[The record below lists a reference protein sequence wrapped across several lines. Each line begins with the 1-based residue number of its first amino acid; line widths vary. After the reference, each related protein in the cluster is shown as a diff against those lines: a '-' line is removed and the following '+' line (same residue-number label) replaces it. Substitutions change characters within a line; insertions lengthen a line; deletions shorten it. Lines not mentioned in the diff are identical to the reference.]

1 MKKIITYF
9 IKYPVAVNV
18 MIFAFI
24 IFGTVGIFSMK
35 SSFFPL
41 VDSQLIRIS
50 LAYPGA
56 SPAEMEEGV
65 VLKIEDNLKG
75 IVGVERVTSVSRENS
90 ASVNIEV
97 EKGKDI
103 DVVLSDVKNAVDRVP
118 SFPSGMEPAVIAKVE
133 SIRPTI
139 SFTVSGN
146 NVSLKSLKQYA
157 RNVENDIRGI
167 EGISQVEISG
177 FPDEEIEIA
186 VRENDLRSLNM
197 SFTEVATAIRNSNIL
212 ITGGNIKTAEE
223 DYLIRASNRSYYGV
237 ELQNL
242 IVRTE
247 PSGNI
252 IRLKDVASINDTWS
266 ENPDKL
272 YYNGNLAINITV
284 SNTNNE
290 DLISSADKIKE
301 YINEFNQK
309 QQNVQLNVSSDA
321 SITLN
326 GRTKLLVENG
336 IVGILLVLFFLALFL
351 NLRLAIWVAFGLP
364 VAFFGMFM
372 FAAQFD
378 VTINVLSLFG
388 MIIVIGILVD
398 DGIVIGENIYHH
410 YYDLGKTK
418 IQAAIDGTMEVI
430 PPIVSAILTTIIAF
444 STFFFVDGRIGSF
457 FGEVST
463 IVLLTLSVSL
473 IEALVILPAHIAH
486 SKALKRR
493 NEEFSVNNFNFNDN
507 NVVILEE
514 NSDEVI
520 VEKNGERIVLYKE
533 SKLDA
538 FFRKINSKA
547 DAILGKFRDNYYV
560 PFLKFSLQNKF
571 FIFCVFIATL
581 LISFSALRGG
591 VIKSSFFPRIAS
603 DRIQITLNMPQ
614 GTNEKIT
621 DSIISSI
628 EEKVW
633 LVNEEYTAKQ
643 TGNVAIV
650 ENVIKRVG
658 PGSANATLSVNLLPG
673 EARDFSSPEIT
684 NSIQQKVGKVYGIES
699 LVFGSGGNFGGS
711 PVAVSLLGNDIKEL
725 KAVKDELKLALENN
739 PLLKDVS
746 DNDPAGIKEVKIT
759 LKDNA
764 YLLGL
769 NLQAIMAQ
777 VRAGFFGF
785 QAQRFQRGQ
794 DEIKVWV
801 RYDRKDRS
809 SIKDLDDMR
818 IIAPNGTRI
827 PFSEIATYVIE
838 RGDIAINHLE
848 GKREIQVTADLK
860 DLTASETEI
869 LDNIKTVILPEILSK
884 YPTVKPIYEGQNR
897 EAKKTTDSI
906 NIVGPIILMLIYI
919 VIAFTFRSYSQPILL
934 IIMIPFS
941 MIGVIWGHYIHNFS
955 IGILSFL
962 GIIALIGIMVNDGLV
977 LIGKFNSYLKE
988 GLKYDEAL
996 IKAGQSRFRAIFL
1009 TSLTTIAGLAP
1020 LIFEKSRQA
1029 QFLIPMAISIAY
1041 GIAIATVLTLV
1052 MLPLMLAASN
1062 TLKVKIK
1069 WLKTDTHVTKEE
1081 VERAIIESKI
1091 DEEETIRISEEK
1103 EANLKLDNKKHN
1115 NETE

>member
-18 MIFAFI
+18 IIIAFI
-24 IFGTVGIFSMK
+24 VFGAVGAFSMK

-41 VDSQLIRIS
+41 VDSQLIRIN

-97 EKGKDI
+97 EKGKNI

-133 SIRPTI
+133 SVRPTI
-139 SFTVSGN
+139 SFTVSGE
-146 NVSLKSLKQYA
+146 NVPLKSLKQYA

-186 VRENDLRSLNM
+186 VRESDLRSYNM
-197 SFTEVATAIRNSNIL
+197 SFTEVANAVRNSNIL
-212 ITGGNIKTAEE
+212 ITGGNIKTSEE

-242 IVRTE
+242 IVRTS
-247 PSGNI
+247 PNGNI
-252 IRLKDVASINDTWS
+252 IRLKDIGTVKDTWS
-266 ENPDKL
+266 ENPDRL

-301 YINEFNQK
+301 YIHKFNQQ

-326 GRTKLLVENG
+326 GRTKLLIENG
-336 IVGILLVLFFLALFL
+336 VVGILLVLFFLALFL

-364 VAFFGMFM
+364 IAFFGMFI

-463 IVLLTLSVSL
+463 IVLLTLTVSL
-473 IEALVILPAHIAH
+473 IEALIILPAHIAH
-486 SKALKRR
+486 SKALDRKR
-493 NEEFSVNNFNFNDN
+493 
-507 NVVILEE
+507 LE
-514 NSDEVI
+514 
-520 VEKNGERIVLYKE
+520 NGEEK
-533 SKLDA
+533 KTNALDT
-538 FFRKINSKA
+538 FFNKINKA
-547 DAILGKFRDNYYV
+547 ADGLLVKLRDTFYL
-560 PFLKFSLQNKF
+560 PFLKFCLQNKILAF
-571 FIFCVFIATL
+571 SIPVALVIFSVLAMNAGIVKQA
-581 LISFSALRGG
+581 
-591 VIKSSFFPRIAS
+591 FFPRVAS
-603 DRIQITLNMPQ
+603 DRVQITLTMPQ
-614 GTNEKIT
+614 GTNEQIT

-633 LVNEEYTAKQ
+633 ITNKEYTEKQ
-643 TGNVAIV
+643 TGNISVV
-650 ENVIKRVG
+650 ENVIKRIG
-658 PGSANATLSVNLLPG
+658 PGSANATLTVNLLPG

-684 NSIQQKVGKVYGIES
+684 NSISDKVGKVYGVES
-699 LVFGSGGNFGGS
+699 LIIGSGGNFGGS
-711 PVAVSLLGNDIKEL
+711 PVAVSLLGNNINEL
-725 KAVKDELKLALENN
+725 KAAKQELKLELENN
-739 PLLKDVS
+739 ALLKDIS
-746 DNDPAGIKEVKIT
+746 DNDPAGIKEIKIT

-769 NLQAIMAQ
+769 NLQSIMAQ
-777 VRAGFFGF
+777 IRYGFFGF

-801 RYDRKDRS
+801 RYDKKDRS
-809 SIKDLDDMR
+809 SIKNLDDMR
-818 IIAPNGTRI
+818 ISTPTGTRVA
-827 PFSEIATYVIE
+827 FSEIANYTIE
-838 RGDIAINHLE
+838 RGDIAINHLK
-848 GKREIQVTADLK
+848 GQREIQVTADLK
-860 DLTASETEI
+860 DLETSATEI
-869 LDNIKTVILPEILSK
+869 LADIKTRVMPEIISK
-884 YPTVKPIYEGQNR
+884 YPTVSPLYEGQNR
-897 EAKKTTDSI
+897 EAKKTTDSVGV
-906 NIVGPIILMLIYI
+906 VGPIILLLIYI

-941 MIGVIWGHYIHNFS
+941 MIGVVWGHYFHNFS

-962 GIIALIGIMVNDGLV
+962 GIIALVGIMVNDGLV
-977 LIGKFNSYLKE
+977 LIGKFNNYLKE
-988 GLKYDEAL
+988 GMKFDDAL
-996 IKAGQSRFRAIFL
+996 IAAGQSRFRAIFL
-1009 TSLTTIAGLAP
+1009 TSLTTVAGLAP
-1020 LIFEKSRQA
+1020 LLLETSRQA
-1029 QFLIPMAISIAY
+1029 QFLIPMAISISY
-1041 GIAIATVLTLV
+1041 GIAIATILTLV
-1052 MLPLMLAASN
+1052 MLPLLLSVSN
-1062 TLKVKIK
+1062 SIKVGVK
-1069 WLKTDTHVTKEE
+1069 WLITGKEVTKEE
-1081 VERAIIESKI
+1081 VERAIIESKF
-1091 DEEETIRISEEK
+1091 DE
-1103 EANLKLDNKKHN
+1103 
-1115 NETE
+1115 NEDH